1 MSNHRFFLR
10 AALSFI
16 ALSLLWP
23 AVARCEDKPKADGK
37 RYVIIHGDDAGMSH
51 TVNRATIEAMRDG
64 IVSSTSIMV
73 PCPWLPEFAEHAR
86 KNPDGDYGVHL
97 CLNSEFGRYRWGPVA
112 PREKVPSLL
121 DKDGY
126 LYHGSAEV
134 AANAKAAEVE
144 IELRAQIERARQ
156 FGIPLSHLD
165 THMGTLLTRPDFVE
179 VYVNLGIEYDLPVLF
194 IRKMPP
200 EFKRA
205 YPGLAGD
212 NADKLIKAPDEKKLP
227 LLDRIYQ
234 FYSGDDH
241 GQRKA
246 RYLDTMR
253 KLEPGVTEFIIHCG
267 YDDAE
272 LQAITGSHF
281 IRDSDRRIFS
291 DPEVIAE
298 IKKLGVEVITW
309 KQFHAMAKGS
319 KAD

>member
-1 MSNHRFFLR
+1 MSNSRFFSR
-10 AALSFI
+10 AALGLIAVSFLWSAI
-16 ALSLLWP
+16 AKC
-23 AVARCEDKPKADGK
+23 ADKPKPDGK

-51 TVNRATIEAMRDG
+51 TVNRGTIEAMRDG

-86 KNPDGDYGVHL
+86 KNPDDDYGIHL
-97 CLNSEFGRYRWGPVA
+97 CLNSEFGGYRWGPVA

-126 LYHGSAEV
+126 LHHGSAEV
-134 AANAKAAEVE
+134 AANAKTAEVE
-144 IELRAQIERARQ
+144 IELRAQIERAKQ

-165 THMGTLLTRPDFVE
+165 THMGTLLMRPDFVE

-194 IRKMPP
+194 IRKIPP
-200 EFKRA
+200 AIKRA
-205 YPGLAGD
+205 YPGLARD
-212 NADKLIKAPDEKKLP
+212 NADKLIKVLDEKKLP
-227 LLDRIYQ
+227 VLDRIYQ

-241 GQRKA
+241 DRRKA
-246 RYLDTMR
+246 LYLSTLR
-253 KLEPGVTEFIIHCG
+253 NLEPGVTEIIIHCG

-272 LQAITGSHF
+272 LQAITSSHF
-281 IRDSDRRIFS
+281 IRDSDRRVFS

-298 IKKLGVEVITW
+298 VKKIGVEVITW
-309 KQFHAMAKGS
+309 KQFHAMAKGA